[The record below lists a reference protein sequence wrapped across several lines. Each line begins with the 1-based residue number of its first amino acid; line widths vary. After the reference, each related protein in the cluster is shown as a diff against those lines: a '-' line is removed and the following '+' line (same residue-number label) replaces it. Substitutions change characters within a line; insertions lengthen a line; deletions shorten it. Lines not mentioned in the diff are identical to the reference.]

1 MIQQSCLQGQSC
13 QGEGSTEQA
22 KAGEA
27 HGDKG
32 DGVGKCVCVEIY
44 IPHVWSHP
52 HGKSGGGLLLRGVEP
67 LALTEAPWVPLWS
80 A

>member
-1 MIQQSCLQGQSC
+1 MGLNLTALEFANLSCYLRWFRRPGAVIQQSCLQGQSC

-32 DGVGKCVCVEIY
+32 DGVGRCVCV
-44 IPHVWSHP
+44 
-52 HGKSGGGLLLRGVEP
+52 
-67 LALTEAPWVPLWS
+67 
-80 A
+80 